1 MTLVARPKPHGPTH
15 KKRTG
20 QHHRRSHQY
29 VKTYW
34 PYLPM
39 LLIVGA
45 GLLLNSAWPATKHS
59 VLGYATDM
67 SVQELF
73 DGTNAQR
80 AANGEGNLN
89 INSQLD
95 AAAQAKAND
104 MVARDYW
111 SHNTPDGQTP
121 WTFITNAG
129 YAYTT
134 AGENLAYGFATASD
148 TITGWMN
155 SAEHRANILNTSYK
169 DVGFGI
175 ANSPNYQGSGPE
187 TVVVAMYGSPAS
199 GSVAAATPAQ
209 STPVQI
215 HSPTT
220 ATPTPVATP
229 APVSTQPTTTPSTSI
244 PVSST
249 PSTKA
254 DATKPAAIE
263 PASRP
268 VARVQ
273 LLTGGEAPWSAF
285 AISLIMTVA
294 ILAFALRHGF
304 AWRKVWVKSEVFVMH
319 HPMLDTLFVVIATLG
334 FVLTRSAGIIK

>member
-1 MTLVARPKPHGPTH
+1 
-15 KKRTG
+15 
-20 QHHRRSHQY
+20 
-29 VKTYW
+29 
-34 PYLPM
+34 M
-39 LLIVGA
+39 LLVI
-45 GLLLNSAWPATKHS
+45 GLGILLNSAWPAAKHS

-73 DGTNAQR
+73 DDTNAQR
-80 AANGEGNLN
+80 TANGEGNLN

-129 YAYTT
+129 YTYTT
-134 AGENLAYGFATASD
+134 AGENLAYGFATSSD

-155 SAEHRANILNTSYK
+155 SAEHRANILNAGYK

-175 ANSPNYQGSGPE
+175 ANSANYQGSGPE
-187 TVVVAMYGSPAS
+187 TVVVAMYGSPA
-199 GSVAAATPAQ
+199 GNSVATAVPAQ
-209 STPVQI
+209 STPVKIQ
-215 HSPTT
+215 SPTPS
-220 ATPTPVATP
+220 TPTPVATP
-229 APVSTQPTTTPSTSI
+229 APATTQPAAVPSGTPT
-244 PVSST
+244 SST
-249 PSTKA
+249 PSAKA
-254 DATKPAAIE
+254 DTTKSAVIE

-273 LLTGGEAPWSAF
+273 LLTGGQAPWSAF

-304 AWRKVWVKSEVFVMH
+304 AWRKVWAKSEVFVMH